1 MNKHLKETL
10 RMTLRS
16 GAYALICVALA
27 GCSNRRSDLA
37 EVSGVV
43 TLDDKALPRATVVF
57 QPDSA
62 GPASY
67 GLTDEQGRYKMM
79 YDTAISGAV
88 VGNHTVKISTF
99 QEKNNDVKPPL
110 PAAPEVLPA
119 QYNIRSELRAVVKPS
134 TSNQIDF
141 PLTSRPK

>member
-1 MNKHLKETL
+1 MTIYLKEEPRL
-10 RMTLRS
+10 MSRS
-16 GAYALICVALA
+16 FASLLMCVIVV

-37 EVSGVV
+37 DVSGVL

-57 QPDSA
+57 QPDAS

-67 GLTDEQGRYKMM
+67 GLTDDQGRYKLM
-79 YDTAISGAV
+79 YDADVYGAV
-88 VGNHTVKISTF
+88 IGPHTVKISTY

-110 PAAPEVLPA
+110 PASREILPA
-119 QYNIRSELRAVVKPS
+119 QYNTRSELRADVKPS

-141 PLTSRPK
+141 PLTSKPK